1 MIVSELIEKLKEL
14 DFQDAQI
21 VLRDSTGENFDIEE
35 IENVLGFYY
44 VVHQVSVEGN
54 KGEILV

>member
-1 MIVSELIEKLKEL
+1 MIISELIEKLQEL
-14 DFQDAQI
+14 DFQDAQV

-44 VVHQVSVEGN
+44 VIHPVSTEGST
-54 KGEILV
+54 GEK

>member
-1 MIVSELIEKLKEL
+1 MMTVSELIEKLQEL

-21 VLRDSTGENFDIEE
+21 VLKDSSGEHLDIGE

-44 VVHQVSVEGN
+44 VIHPVSAIRN
-54 KGEILV
+54 QGEK

>member
-1 MIVSELIEKLKEL
+1 VKVEELIEKLKKL

-21 VLRDSTGENFDIEE
+21 VLRDSSGEDIDIGE

-44 VVHQVSVEGN
+44 VLHPVAT
-54 KGEILV
+54 KGSKG

>member
-21 VLRDSTGENFDIEE
+21 VLRDSTGENFDLEE

-44 VVHQVSVEGN
+44 VIHPVSTEESTRE
-54 KGEILV
+54 K

>member
-1 MIVSELIEKLKEL
+1 MKVEELIEKLKGL

-21 VLRDSTGENFDIEE
+21 VLRDSSGADLDIEE

-44 VVHQVSVEGN
+44 VIHPVST
-54 KGEILV
+54 KGSQG

>member
-44 VVHQVSVEGN
+44 VVHPVSAEGS
-54 KGEILV
+54 KGEK